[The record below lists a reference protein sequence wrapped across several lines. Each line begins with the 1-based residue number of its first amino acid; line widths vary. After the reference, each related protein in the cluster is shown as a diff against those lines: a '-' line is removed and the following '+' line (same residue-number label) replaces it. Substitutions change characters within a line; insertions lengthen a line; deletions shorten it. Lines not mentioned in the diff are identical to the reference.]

1 MKQIAKLICS
11 VSVCLLT
18 GFVGSFSTM
27 DSVSTWYA
35 DLSKPLFNPPGW
47 AFGVVWPI
55 LYVMMGV
62 AAFLIWNKGICSRQI
77 KVALG
82 LFVFQLV
89 LNGLW
94 TPIFFG
100 LHMMGLAL
108 AEIILLWVA
117 ILVTIAA
124 FWRISKPATY
134 LLIPYVPVKRGWDR
148 LLAAEFA
155 ANAF

>member
-27 DSVSTWYA
+27 DSVNTWYA
-35 DLSKPLFNPPGW
+35 DLSKPSFNPPGW
-47 AFGVVWPI
+47 VFGVVWTI

-62 AAFLIWNKGICSRQI
+62 AAFLIWKKGIRSRQI
-77 KVALG
+77 RVALG

-117 ILVTIAA
+117 IAVTMVA

-134 LLIPYVPVKRGWDR
+134 LLVPYILWVS
-148 LLAAEFA
+148 FA
-155 ANAF
+155 IVLNASLWHLNK